1 MDSDL
6 ILLIVL
12 IILSGVFSGAEIALT
27 SLSPA
32 KVRTMKED
40 KKMTSNAIVKL
51 KNSPQKL
58 LITILIGNNLVN
70 ILATVIAT
78 VWGMRFF
85 GNNAIGYVTGILTF
99 IILVFGE
106 IVPKTFSQKYSES
119 FSKFI
124 AIPLLWLTYILFP
137 IIWIF
142 EKFIHFLMFLFKAKN
157 PILSTSEEELLAM
170 VDIGTEEGVFEEEE
184 QELIENVLDF
194 ADTSVEEIMTIEKDM
209 EILPV
214 ETSIKEA
221 AKFFIEHTHSRIPV
235 YKGDIDNIV
244 GTINVHDILK
254 LIYENNEIKTL
265 ADINHPNFITVP
277 KTKSIK
283 ELFNEFNIRRKHIA
297 IVVNELGQT
306 IGLVTLEDILEEIV
320 GDITDEQDQEEKT
333 VRKLDNTTW
342 EADGDATIEEINE
355 ELDIELEYPE
365 HQTISLLILEELKR
379 FPTQGEKI
387 TFENLELQINEMGKN
402 KIEKIIITII

>member
-1 MDSDL
+1 M
-6 ILLIVL
+6 LLIVL

-40 KKMTSNAIVKL
+40 KKMTSDAIVKL

-78 VWGMRFF
+78 VWGMKFF
-85 GNNAIGYVTGILTF
+85 GSNAIGYVTGILTF
-99 IILVFGE
+99 IVLVFGE
-106 IVPKTFSQKYSES
+106 IVPKTFAQKYSVS
-119 FSKFI
+119 FSRLI
-124 AIPLLWLTYILFP
+124 AFPLLWLTYLLFP

-170 VDIGTEEGVFEEEE
+170 IDIGTEEGVFEEEE

-194 ADTSVEEIMTIEKDM
+194 ADTSVEEIMTTEKDM

-214 ETSIKEA
+214 ETNIKDA

-254 LIYENNEIKTL
+254 LLHENSEIKTL

-297 IVVNELGQT
+297 IVVDELGQT

-355 ELDIELEYPE
+355 ELDIELKYPE
-365 HQTISLLILEELKR
+365 HHTISLLILEELKR

-387 TFENLELQINEMGKN
+387 VFENLELQINEMGKN
-402 KIEKIIITII
+402 KIEKVIITIA